1 MMGSPGG
8 LVAASGSMR
17 PTDLSGTGGSCWCRG
32 AIPERWPRASS
43 DGETRRERR
52 SNRSRVLFI
61 LRPAASYM
69 LRMLT
74 ARAATTPTVRND
86 AIDSSSIRV
95 LMRTLSGMA
104 SVGLNALAFV
114 NAT

>member
-1 MMGSPGG
+1 V
-8 LVAASGSMR
+8 LVPRSR
-17 PTDLSGTGGSCWCRG
+17 TGGGGARG
-32 AIPERWPRASS
+32 DPTA
-43 DGETRRERR
+43 
-52 SNRSRVLFI
+52 RVSVSL
-61 LRPAASYM
+61 AARGSYI

-86 AIDSSSIRV
+86 AIDSSNIRV